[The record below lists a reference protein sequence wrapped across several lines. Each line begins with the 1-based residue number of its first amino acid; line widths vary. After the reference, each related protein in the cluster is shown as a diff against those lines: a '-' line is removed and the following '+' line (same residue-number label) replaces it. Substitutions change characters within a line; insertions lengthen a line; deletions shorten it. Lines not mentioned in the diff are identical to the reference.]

1 MRLALLTSLIAFGI
15 AGGSKPQQ
23 LPEKGFD
30 METKLASP
38 KKLAVAILTLFTL
51 LVCLSLSVQPDHE
64 DQGVSEVAPFFVA
77 PVPHTILQKFQ
88 VSRT

>member
-1 MRLALLTSLIAFGI
+1 MLAISSAIVKNNT
-15 AGGSKPQQ
+15 PH
-23 LPEKGFD
+23 
-30 METKLASP
+30 
-38 KKLAVAILTLFTL
+38 AILTLFTL